1 MSSKYDVIIVGAGPA
16 GIFCAYEFIRNRPNA
31 KILLI
36 EKGHDMEHRKCPKR
50 KTEKCC
56 GCSPCAIT
64 AGFSGS
70 GAFSD
75 GKLTLTRDGET
86 GGELF
91 DIVGYDEGRRLIE
104 KTDRIYLDFG
114 APEKLYGTSEHDRE
128 IRDIRKDAISAN
140 LKLVECPIRHLGTD
154 GGYEVYLA
162 LQEFLMEK
170 GVDILFDTTVT
181 GLILSNDGKSV
192 YGVTCEDKNGSASV
206 YDAYHVVVGAGRPGA
221 SWFENICREYGI
233 DSEPGVVDVGVR
245 VEVRN
250 EVMERLNDA
259 LYEAKLIYHT
269 PTFDDKVRT
278 FCTNPGGAVSTEV
291 YDDGTTTVNG
301 HAYAD
306 ADKRTDNTNFALL
319 VSKKFTSPFKEPV
332 EYGKSIARMAN
343 MLADGKVLVQ
353 RFGDFQR
360 GRRTIDERLHRNNI
374 VPTLK
379 DAVAGDLSLVLPYR
393 IMKDIEE
400 MLYALDKV
408 SPGIASEETLLY
420 GVEVKFYS
428 NRVKVNN
435 EFETNIEGLYAIG
448 DGAGVSRGLIQAS
461 ADGVKV
467 GEVLT
472 EKLRPMNTLE
482 AGKFLFGEM
491 RPSTPAEMKAY
502 RDMLERKS
510 TSVQEIDIFDLCDDE
525 IDEKTE

>member
-1 MSSKYDVIIVGAGPA
+1 MSKHYDAIIVGAGPA
-16 GIFCAYEFIRNRPNA
+16 GIFCAYELVTSRPDA
-31 KILLI
+31 RILLV
-36 EKGHDMEHRKCPKR
+36 EKGHDMEHRFCPKR
-50 KTEKCC
+50 KTGKCS

-91 DIVGYDEGRRLIE
+91 DIVGYDDGRRLIE
-104 KTDRIYLDFG
+104 KTDGIYLSFG
-114 APEKLYGTSEHDRE
+114 APDKLYGTDEHAGE
-128 IRDIRKDAISAN
+128 IHDIRKDAISAN

-154 GGYEVYLA
+154 GGYDVYLT
-162 LQEFLMEK
+162 LQEYLIEH
-170 GVDILFDTTVT
+170 GVDIMFDTSVT
-181 GLILSNDGKSV
+181 GLLFSEDGRKVEGVACDGKD
-192 YGVTCEDKNGSASV
+192 GCEEYFSE
-206 YDAYHVVVGAGRPGA
+206 YVVVGAGRPGA
-221 SWFENICREYGI
+221 SWFESMCRKYGI
-233 DSEPGVVDVGVR
+233 ESEPGVVDVGVR

-259 LYEAKLIYHT
+259 LYEAKLVYHT

-291 YDDGTTTVNG
+291 YDDGTVTVNG

-306 ADKRTDNTNFALL
+306 AEKRTDNTNFALL

-360 GRRTIDERLHRNNI
+360 GRRTTEERLHRNNI
-374 VPTLK
+374 VPTLT

-400 MLYALDKV
+400 MLLALDKV

-420 GVEVKFYS
+420 GVEAKFYS
-428 NRVKVNN
+428 NRAKVSSD
-435 EFETNIEGLYAIG
+435 FETNIEGLYAIG

-467 GEVLT
+467 GEVLS
-472 EKLRPMNTLE
+472 EKLRPMNVFEASRLIFGDMRASTAEEIQAYREMLE
-482 AGKFLFGEM
+482 AKSVPWEEGMSVLDLPDVV
-491 RPSTPAEMKAY
+491 PSGGT
-502 RDMLERKS
+502 R
-510 TSVQEIDIFDLCDDE
+510 
-525 IDEKTE
+525 